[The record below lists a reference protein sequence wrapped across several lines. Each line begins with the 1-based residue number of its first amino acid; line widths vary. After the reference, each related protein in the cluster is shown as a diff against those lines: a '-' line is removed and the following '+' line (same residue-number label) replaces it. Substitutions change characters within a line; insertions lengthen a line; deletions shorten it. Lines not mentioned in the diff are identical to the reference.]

1 VHRSL
6 IRGYILFSLV
16 CWRRGP
22 LFTSPPK
29 SLSLLPSGYERRWVK
44 IRVKT
49 PLECMVKNFKKGFTG
64 DHVVNS

>member
-1 VHRSL
+1 
-6 IRGYILFSLV
+6 V